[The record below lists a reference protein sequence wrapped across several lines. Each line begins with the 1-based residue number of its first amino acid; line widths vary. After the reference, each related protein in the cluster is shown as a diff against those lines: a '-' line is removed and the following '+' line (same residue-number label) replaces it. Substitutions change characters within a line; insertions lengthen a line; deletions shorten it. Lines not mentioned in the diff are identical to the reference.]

1 MNKKSK
7 PLYAYIYNICLTELA
22 HTYIHLCVNICVYIN
37 IYVKLHI
44 TIINSN

>member
-22 HTYIHLCVNICVYIN
+22 HVYTSLCKYMCVYKYMLNCI
-37 IYVKLHI
+37 
-44 TIINSN
+44 S